1 MDFDE
6 ISEMLTAQPFVPFK
20 FVLNDGSEHL
30 VSNPRFCLLQD
41 NDVALICRPSSKT
54 VGRVS
59 RPTRIVGVNITR
71 IEAVQGQAA

>member
-30 VSNPRFCLLQD
+30 VENPDFCLLQD
-41 NDVALICRPSSKT
+41 DDVIHIYHPSPKA
-54 VGRVS
+54 VGRVTM
-59 RPTRIVGVNITR
+59 PTRIVGVNITR
-71 IEAVQGQAA
+71 IEPVQGQAA